1 MKHRE
6 ILIMAVAAVA
16 MCSCRTVRVV
26 EQVPVEVHDTAYIT
40 KTMHDSTYIDRW
52 HTIYQQADTVYIRDS
67 ISVIKYSLI
76 TDTAYRYI
84 ERPVTV
90 SKMETVEVEKPLRWW
105 QKGLIY
111 IGILSLLAIITII
124 PPKVWTWII
133 RKR

>member
-1 MKHRE
+1 
-6 ILIMAVAAVA
+6 MAVAAVA